1 MKDLEIDLK
10 TEYTAA
16 ADRLIFRN
24 KERLLDLYDEP
35 VHTRARRAGIIRFA
49 AIAAAAAL
57 LLSGTTA
64 FAMSNP
70 KVMSELRALIDRHT
84 TDLDITDEKKDEL
97 EDLIGY
103 WHVQTPDIASQLEN
117 LKSNSYGEVIG
128 GLHTGDL
135 FGVAAKDGSSNERG
149 YVYRYDYG
157 LTHKEDLLPEEAA
170 AIEQSSADIL
180 LLPVDQ
186 KTGSKRSW
194 VYVFDFEGMR
204 ILGKYNDYLGFV
216 TNEMLEDP
224 EYAERMPDGE
234 CCEPYKEFVQNR
246 INYKKEHGE
255 APPIDKFYDVNK
267 VECPTEGYDRDV
279 SFLLCQFP
287 TEMDDPIEGPQLR
300 FVPPVSNDVTAVS
313 SDPEVFE
320 VKEFYFSEY
329 GDIHPHPKLEGVN
342 HKVGTATITVK
353 DGGNTYLF
361 EFRMYI
367 DRNSYMQ
374 TSTWLNEDEYMDTDS
389 AKVPSGDSGDDNAE
403 EDISKRP
410 TEGYDKDVQ
419 LILCQFPIRVNDD
432 QTLDYHYVPPV
443 SNDVTAISSD
453 PEVFEIKEFYFT
465 EYGDIH
471 PHPSLEG
478 VNHKVGRCTITV
490 KDGENEYLFEFRV
503 IIEKGEYI
511 QSSKWLNEDE
521 YK

>member
-35 VHTRARRAGIIRFA
+35 VHTKARRAGIIRFA

-70 KVMSELRALIDRHT
+70 KVISALRALIDRHT

-157 LTHKEDLLPEEAA
+157 LTHKENLLPEEVA

-267 VECPTEGYDRDV
+267 VECPTEGYD
-279 SFLLCQFP
+279 
-287 TEMDDPIEGPQLR
+287 
-300 FVPPVSNDVTAVS
+300 
-313 SDPEVFE
+313 
-320 VKEFYFSEY
+320 
-329 GDIHPHPKLEGVN
+329 
-342 HKVGTATITVK
+342 
-353 DGGNTYLF
+353 
-361 EFRMYI
+361 
-367 DRNSYMQ
+367 
-374 TSTWLNEDEYMDTDS
+374 
-389 AKVPSGDSGDDNAE
+389 
-403 EDISKRP
+403 
-410 TEGYDKDVQ
+410 KDVQ

-453 PEVFEIKEFYFT
+453 PEVFEVKEFYFT

-490 KDGENEYLFEFRV
+490 KDGENEYLFEFRM

-521 YK
+521 YM

>member
-35 VHTRARRAGIIRFA
+35 VHTKARRADIIRFA

-103 WHVQTPDIASQLEN
+103 WHVQTPDIASKLEN
-117 LKSNSYGEVIG
+117 LRSNSYGEVIG

-267 VECPTEGYDRDV
+267 VECPTEGYD
-279 SFLLCQFP
+279 
-287 TEMDDPIEGPQLR
+287 
-300 FVPPVSNDVTAVS
+300 
-313 SDPEVFE
+313 
-320 VKEFYFSEY
+320 
-329 GDIHPHPKLEGVN
+329 
-342 HKVGTATITVK
+342 
-353 DGGNTYLF
+353 
-361 EFRMYI
+361 
-367 DRNSYMQ
+367 
-374 TSTWLNEDEYMDTDS
+374 
-389 AKVPSGDSGDDNAE
+389 
-403 EDISKRP
+403 
-410 TEGYDKDVQ
+410 KDVQ

-453 PEVFEIKEFYFT
+453 PEVFEVKEFYFT

-490 KDGENEYLFEFRV
+490 KDGENEYLFEFRM

>member
-103 WHVQTPDIASQLEN
+103 WHVQTPDIASKLEN
-117 LKSNSYGEVIG
+117 LRSNSYGEVIG

-157 LTHKEDLLPEEAA
+157 LTHKENLLPEEVA

-267 VECPTEGYDRDV
+267 VECPTEGYD
-279 SFLLCQFP
+279 
-287 TEMDDPIEGPQLR
+287 
-300 FVPPVSNDVTAVS
+300 
-313 SDPEVFE
+313 
-320 VKEFYFSEY
+320 
-329 GDIHPHPKLEGVN
+329 
-342 HKVGTATITVK
+342 
-353 DGGNTYLF
+353 
-361 EFRMYI
+361 
-367 DRNSYMQ
+367 
-374 TSTWLNEDEYMDTDS
+374 
-389 AKVPSGDSGDDNAE
+389 
-403 EDISKRP
+403 
-410 TEGYDKDVQ
+410 KDVQ

-453 PEVFEIKEFYFT
+453 PEVFEVKEFYFT

-490 KDGENEYLFEFRV
+490 KDGENEYLFEFRM

-521 YK
+521 YM

>member
-35 VHTRARRAGIIRFA
+35 VHTKARRADIIRFA

-103 WHVQTPDIASQLEN
+103 WHVQTPDIASKLEN
-117 LKSNSYGEVIG
+117 LRSNSYGEVIG

-267 VECPTEGYDRDV
+267 VECPTEGYD
-279 SFLLCQFP
+279 
-287 TEMDDPIEGPQLR
+287 
-300 FVPPVSNDVTAVS
+300 
-313 SDPEVFE
+313 
-320 VKEFYFSEY
+320 
-329 GDIHPHPKLEGVN
+329 
-342 HKVGTATITVK
+342 
-353 DGGNTYLF
+353 
-361 EFRMYI
+361 
-367 DRNSYMQ
+367 
-374 TSTWLNEDEYMDTDS
+374 
-389 AKVPSGDSGDDNAE
+389 
-403 EDISKRP
+403 
-410 TEGYDKDVQ
+410 KDVQ

-490 KDGENEYLFEFRV
+490 KDGENEYLFEFRK